1 MKKVVLYIAV
11 SLDGYIADSQGLVEW
26 IKGHDDTVELEDTFT
41 PFFSNIDTVIMGRKT
56 FNQIVTKLSPD
67 QWPYTGATTYV
78 LTHHSEVD
86 AIENVRFKNMDACQ
100 LVEELKQEAGGNI
113 WICGGAEVVRQLI
126 EKNMINIYHFAIIP
140 VILGGGVRLFDTSMP
155 KIDLTL
161 VETKKYNGIVEVVY
175 SQRQI

>member
-67 QWPYTGATTYV
+67 Q
-78 LTHHSEVD
+78 
-86 AIENVRFKNMDACQ
+86 
-100 LVEELKQEAGGNI
+100 
-113 WICGGAEVVRQLI
+113 
-126 EKNMINIYHFAIIP
+126 
-140 VILGGGVRLFDTSMP
+140 
-155 KIDLTL
+155 
-161 VETKKYNGIVEVVY
+161 
-175 SQRQI
+175 